1 MRLLSKFSVF
11 AILILIVSVA
21 GAGCVQQ
28 PEDSMDNG
36 MNDSMASVQENGSTN
51 IDNTEIINNMET
63 TELNESEAMAIKY
76 IREEEKL
83 AQDIYRKLYEI
94 HGLQIFE
101 NISDSEKTHTEAVK
115 VLIDKYGLEDP
126 VKSNEPGEYN
136 SEELQQ
142 LYNESID
149 KGVNS
154 LEEGL
159 EVGATVEEV
168 DIVDIQREIEN
179 TDNEDVITVYKNLIK
194 GSRNHLR
201 AFTKTMEKRN
211 IDYQPQYLSEEEFT
225 EIIQSPMESGQSN

>member
-1 MRLLSKFSVF
+1 MRLLSRFSVF

-63 TELNESEAMAIKY
+63 TGLNESEAMAIKY

-115 VLIDKYGLEDP
+115 VLIDKYGLDDP

-142 LYNESID
+142 LYNELID
-149 KGVNS
+149 KGDNS

-225 EIIQSPMESGQSN
+225 EIIQSPMETG